1 MSSFP
6 LLLVLAAC
14 TYNPSASRP
23 IKVQRR
29 QMRTHSLAQKDRL
42 PASALAA
49 RRERRSSK
57 FLPICPIRPCS
68 RDCQK
73 SGGDQVAP
81 RFLSK
86 SDHLLSAG
94 HVSRA
99 PCNLDIL
106 ISRLA
111 LHASTSSTP
120 KGGAV
125 RDAVNPA
132 HTTHGVDSA
141 KTSYLKDR
149 SRDGNVLG
157 SAAAAAA
164 GSRC

>member
-6 LLLVLAAC
+6 LLLVFAAC

-29 QMRTHSLAQKDRL
+29 QMRTHSPAQKDRL

-57 FLPICPIRPCS
+57 SLPICPIRPCS

-94 HVSRA
+94 MFRG
-99 PCNLDIL
+99 
-106 ISRLA
+106 RLA
-111 LHASTSSTP
+111 ILTFLSLDLPYASTSSTP

-149 SRDGNVLG
+149 SRDGNVLRL
-157 SAAAAAA
+157 AA
-164 GSRC
+164 GSRW

>member
-1 MSSFP
+1 MACLNKQTMSSFP

-57 FLPICPIRPCS
+57 FLPICPIRPRS

-111 LHASTSSTP
+111 LHQHQFNS
-120 KGGAV
+120 KGRGGA
-125 RDAVNPA
+125 
-132 HTTHGVDSA
+132 
-141 KTSYLKDR
+141 
-149 SRDGNVLG
+149 
-157 SAAAAAA
+157 
-164 GSRC
+164 RCRKSCAYHSWGRFR

>member
-1 MSSFP
+1 MAFLNKQTMSSFP

-29 QMRTHSLAQKDRL
+29 QMRTHSPAQKDTL
-42 PASALAA
+42 PASAVAA

-57 FLPICPIRPCS
+57 FLPICPIRPRS

-106 ISRLA
+106 IS
-111 LHASTSSTP
+111 TCPTP
-120 KGGAV
+120 APV
-125 RDAVNPA
+125 QLQR
-132 HTTHGVDSA
+132 
-141 KTSYLKDR
+141 
-149 SRDGNVLG
+149 
-157 SAAAAAA
+157 A
-164 GSRC
+164 GRCEMP

>member
-1 MSSFP
+1 MAFLNKQTMSSFP

-29 QMRTHSLAQKDRL
+29 QMRTHSLAKKDRL
-42 PASALAA
+42 PASAVAA

-57 FLPICPIRPCS
+57 FLPICPIRPRS

-106 ISRLA
+106 ISTCQHQFNSKGR
-111 LHASTSSTP
+111 
-120 KGGAV
+120 GGA
-125 RDAVNPA
+125 
-132 HTTHGVDSA
+132 
-141 KTSYLKDR
+141 
-149 SRDGNVLG
+149 
-157 SAAAAAA
+157 
-164 GSRC
+164 RCRKSCAYHSWGRFR

>member
-1 MSSFP
+1 MACLNKQTMSSFP

-111 LHASTSSTP
+111 LRQHQFNS
-120 KGGAV
+120 KGRGGA
-125 RDAVNPA
+125 RFRKSCAY
-132 HTTHGVDSA
+132 HSWG
-141 KTSYLKDR
+141 R
-149 SRDGNVLG
+149 FR
-157 SAAAAAA
+157 
-164 GSRC
+164 